1 MKYKSLFIDLKNKS
15 CFVIGGGKAAA
26 KMAERL
32 LKEGALVTVWSETFT
47 AEFQDLL
54 KGYSKQLN
62 LLQAPFTNS
71 VAEHY
76 CSAKVKPFIVVTA
89 LPDEDENQMLCEIC
103 KRNNV
108 LSANLKSFDSEVVFV
123 DNYSEEPME
132 LALLL
137 KEMPVLGS
145 LLQAKIA
152 KQISEQWMDA
162 VIAYQQYH
170 ENEFVLGLNDIEKRI
185 FIRRL
190 AEEIIKADGDFSV
203 AEKEAKAYFENLQ
216 QKDELL
222 LELANERSQMD

>member
-15 CFVIGGGKAAA
+15 CFVIGGGKAAV

-32 LKEGALVTVWSETFT
+32 LKEGALVTVWSETFA

-54 KGYSKQLN
+54 KGFSKQLN
-62 LLQAPFTNS
+62 LLQAPFTSS

-76 CSAKVKPFIVVTA
+76 CSAKVKPFIVVAA
-89 LPDEDENQMLCEIC
+89 LTDEDENQMLCDIC

-137 KEMPVLGS
+137 KDMPVLGS
-145 LLQAKIA
+145 LLQNKIA

-162 VIAYQQYH
+162 VTSYQQYH

-222 LELANERSQMD
+222 LELADERSQMD